1 MNGSGKTTLL
11 ELLLGRLALT
21 RGRAGRGANVVVGE
35 IEQARDGLVG
45 AGALVEQFCEA
56 TSLSAVEARTLLAKF
71 GLAADHFNRPAGTLS
86 PGERTCAALAI
97 LMANGANPPCWT
109 SRRTTST
116 SSPSSSWRQHSIGSE
131 ERCSSSPTIVPCCGR
146 FGSTEPSR
154 SSRAWW
160 PNNPHADHGSPEGR
174 WRRTGVPR
182 EGVAR

>member
-1 MNGSGKTTLL
+1 VAIVGMNGSGKTTLL

-97 LMANGANPPCWT
+97 LMANGANPPVLD
-109 SRRTTST
+109 
-116 SSPSSSWRQHSIGSE
+116 E
-131 ERCSSSPTIVPCCGR
+131 PTNHLDLVAIEQLEAALDR
-146 FGSTEPSR
+146 FGGTVLLVTHDRALLRSVRIDRTLEVESGVVAEQSARGSR
-154 SSRAWW
+154 F
-160 PNNPHADHGSPEGR
+160 P
-174 WRRTGVPR
+174 
-182 EGVAR
+182 